1 MAAKE
6 KALAIIKRLR
16 EEGYESYLAGGC
28 VRDTLLGKSPQDYD
42 ITTNAL
48 PDDIRKIFSQTIPV
62 GAQFGVMLV
71 MIDGQPFEVA
81 TFRHDGPYLDGRRPA
96 HVRYGSLEEDILR
109 RDFTV
114 NGMVYDPIEKRV
126 IDIVDGRKDL
136 ERRTI
141 RAIGNARERFEEDRL
156 RMVRAVRF
164 AASLGFTIEEQT
176 FRAIREL
183 APTVTDISW
192 ERIGE
197 ETTRILTEGAAR
209 KGFELLDSTGLLKV
223 LLPEI
228 EAMKGVEQ
236 SPDYHPEGDVF
247 QHTMLLLDHLQS
259 PTEALAYGCLL
270 HDVAKPLC
278 ARRDGDRLTFY
289 GHTEK
294 GAEIA
299 EEILKR
305 LKRSRATWER
315 VVYLVRNHLRHTQAP
330 KMRLSTL
337 KRFLG
342 EENID
347 ELLELTR
354 IDALAANGDLQY
366 YDFCKQKQA
375 ELSIEEIHPE
385 PLLRGRDLIAMGFT
399 PGPIFQDILKQVEE
413 AQLGGELVTR
423 EEAMAWVGKNF
434 VGRG

>member
-1 MAAKE
+1 MAAEE

-28 VRDTLLGKSPQDYD
+28 VRDMLLGKSPQDYD

-48 PDDIRKIFSQTIPV
+48 PDDIRKIFTQTIPV

-71 MIDGQPFEVA
+71 IIDGQPFEVA

-96 HVRYGSLEEDILR
+96 HVRYGTLEEDILR

-197 ETTRILTEGAAR
+197 ETTRILTERGAR